1 MTKKQLTK
9 MGQHIGENICSEDLE
24 SCKTYKDLEQ
34 YARDGGGLV
43 YFDSVREFL
52 ADIYNET
59 EEEAE
64 KYTNEQ
70 VWTRYIHLWGIMAS
84 HKKYITAQA

>member
-1 MTKKQLTK
+1 MTREQIIK
-9 MGQHIGENICSEDLE
+9 MGQHIGESICREDLE
-24 SCKTYKDLEQ
+24 NCKTYGDMAQ

-43 YFDSVREFL
+43 YFDSVRTFL

-59 EEEAE
+59 EEEAD
-64 KYTNEQ
+64 KYTDEQ
-70 VWTRYIHLWGIMAS
+70 AWARYVHLWGLMAR